1 MTQDS
6 ADLYILRFKF
16 INCNDDY
23 KETQTAFLL
32 HGTEKEIAQ
41 TYASYAARELG
52 MTVRDYITD
61 LFSGAWDDP
70 AADHYYR
77 EATDD
82 EIETFIFDL
91 KTRTFSEDEEEE
103 TGFELFNYEKWR
115 KYDIPLQPYH
125 EDITFK
131 YD

>member
-1 MTQDS
+1 
-6 ADLYILRFKF
+6 
-16 INCNDDY
+16 
-23 KETQTAFLL
+23 
-32 HGTEKEIAQ
+32 
-41 TYASYAARELG
+41 
-52 MTVRDYITD
+52 MTVRGYITD

-91 KTRTFSEDEEEE
+91 KTRTFSEDEEED
-103 TGFELFNYEKWR
+103 TGYELFNYEKWR
-115 KYDIPLQPYH
+115 KYDIPLQPYN
-125 EDITFK
+125 EDITFS

>member
-1 MTQDS
+1 MSDNS

-23 KETQTAFLL
+23 KETRTAFLL

-52 MTVRDYITD
+52 MTVRGYITD

-91 KTRTFSEDEEEE
+91 KTSTFSEEDE
-103 TGFELFNYEKWR
+103 TGYELFNYEKWR
-115 KYDIPLQPYH
+115 KYNIPLQPYN

>member
-1 MTQDS
+1 MSDNS

-23 KETQTAFLL
+23 KETRTAFLL

-52 MTVRDYITD
+52 MTVRGYITD

-91 KTRTFSEDEEEE
+91 KTSTFSEDD
-103 TGFELFNYEKWR
+103 TGYELFNYEKWR
-115 KYDIPLQPYH
+115 KYNIPLQPYH
-125 EDITFK
+125 EDIAFS

>member
-23 KETQTAFLL
+23 KETRTAFLL

-52 MTVRDYITD
+52 MTVRGYITD

-91 KTRTFSEDEEEE
+91 KTSTFSEEDE
-103 TGFELFNYEKWR
+103 TGYELFNYEKWR
-115 KYDIPLQPYH
+115 KYNIPLQPYN

>member
-16 INCNDDY
+16 INCNDY

-32 HGTEKEIAQ
+32 HGTEKKIAQ

-52 MTVRDYITD
+52 MTVREYITD

-77 EATDD
+77 EATDN
-82 EIETFIFDL
+82 EIETFIFHL
-91 KTRTFSEDEEEE
+91 KTSAFSEEEE
-103 TGFELFNYEKWR
+103 TGYELFNYEKWR
-115 KYDIPLQPYH
+115 KYNIPLQPYK
-125 EDITFK
+125 EDITFS